1 MKIEIRD
8 LKKIYKQRTVL
19 DIEALTISPG
29 DIIGLVGNNGAGKTT
44 LIRLMLDLIKPD
56 SGEVEIN
63 SEKVSNS
70 QEWKKKTSAFI
81 DEGFLVEFLT
91 PEEYFE
97 FIANNYN
104 VSKAYMHETLEELT
118 GFMNGEILGKGKY
131 IREFSSGNKQKVG
144 IIGALLT
151 RSAIL
156 ILDEPFNF
164 IDPGSQYF
172 LSHYLSELNR
182 KHNTTILISSHN
194 LELVYGV
201 SKRILLLDNGCVIKD
216 RPGKDENV
224 KQEINNY
231 FKV

>member
-1 MKIEIRD
+1 MKIEVQD

-19 DIEALTISPG
+19 DIEKLTIDSG

-44 LIRLMLDLIKPD
+44 LIRLMLDLIKAD
-56 SGEVEIN
+56 SGDVMIN
-63 SEKVSNS
+63 NEKVSVS
-70 QEWKKKTSAFI
+70 QVWKNKTSAFI
-81 DEGFLVEFLT
+81 DEGFLIEFLT

-104 VSKAYMHETLEELT
+104 VSKTDMHETLEKLT

-151 RSAIL
+151 QSDIL

-172 LSHYLSELNR
+172 LSHYLSDLNE
-182 KHNTTILISSHN
+182 KNNTTILISSHN

-201 SKRILLLDNGCVIKD
+201 SKRILLLDQGIIIRD
-216 RPGKDENV
+216 LPGKDEDV
-224 KQEINNY
+224 KLEINNY

>member
-1 MKIEIRD
+1 MNIEIKD
-8 LKKIYKQRTVL
+8 LKKIYKNCTVL
-19 DIEALTISPG
+19 DIEKLTISSG
-29 DIIGLVGNNGAGKTT
+29 DIVGLVGNNGAGKTT
-44 LIRLMLDLIKPD
+44 LIRLILDLIKAD
-56 SGEVEIN
+56 SGVVEIN
-63 SEKVSNS
+63 DEKVNIS
-70 QEWKKKTSAFI
+70 QRWKANTSAFI
-81 DEGFLVEFLT
+81 DEGFLIEFLT

-104 VSKAYMHETLEELT
+104 ISKIDMHDTLERLV

-144 IIGALLT
+144 IIGSLLT
-151 RSAIL
+151 RSEVL

-172 LSHYLSELNR
+172 LSHYLSELNE
-182 KHNTTILISSHN
+182 KNNTTILVSSHN

-201 SKRILLLDNGCVIKD
+201 SKRILLLDKGVVIKD
-216 RPGKDENV
+216 LPGKDEQV